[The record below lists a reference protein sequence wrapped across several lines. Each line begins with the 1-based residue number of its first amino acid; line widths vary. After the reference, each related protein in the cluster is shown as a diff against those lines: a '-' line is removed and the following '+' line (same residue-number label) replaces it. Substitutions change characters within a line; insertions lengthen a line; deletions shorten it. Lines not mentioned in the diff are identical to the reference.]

1 MAESKTYQ
9 KKELLR
15 FLVSG
20 FTAVAIDLGVYFLLV
35 MIMST
40 NLAKGISFISGTF
53 VAFMLNKYWTFEV
66 KERSYL
72 EIVKFITLY
81 AITLAI
87 NIAVNKIVL
96 NMALKMDLDFGF
108 RVIPKAYMIA
118 FLCATGTS
126 TILNFIGQKFWVF
139 KQR

>member
-1 MAESKTYQ
+1 MTNKR
-9 KKELLR
+9 ELLR

-35 MIMST
+35 IIMNT

-53 VAFMLNKYWTFEV
+53 VAFILNKYWTFEV
-66 KERSYL
+66 KERSYA
-72 EIVKFITLY
+72 EIVKFIILY
-81 AITLAI
+81 AITLSI

-108 RVIPKAYMIA
+108 RIIPKAYIIA
-118 FLCATGTS
+118 FLFATATS

-139 KQR
+139 KSKQ